1 MYKLNEKIQL
11 TQKNQMAGMKVSMEN
26 CPYKTWLQSGQ
37 ADLPWQGLLT
47 AVTFFVSL
55 HSKTGIQLILFLF
68 SVKCEGLLVVKTQ
81 VLVAMEE
88 TKLKF
93 FYL

>member
-1 MYKLNEKIQL
+1 MKEIQL
-11 TQKNQMAGMKVSMEN
+11 TQKNQMAGMKVRIVLVKLD
-26 CPYKTWLQSGQ
+26 CRVDRQTCHV
-37 ADLPWQGLLT
+37 QGLLT
-47 AVTFFVSL
+47 AVPFFVSL
-55 HSKTGIQLILFLF
+55 PSKAGIQLIPFLS
-68 SVKCEGLLVVKTQ
+68 SVKREGLLLKPQ